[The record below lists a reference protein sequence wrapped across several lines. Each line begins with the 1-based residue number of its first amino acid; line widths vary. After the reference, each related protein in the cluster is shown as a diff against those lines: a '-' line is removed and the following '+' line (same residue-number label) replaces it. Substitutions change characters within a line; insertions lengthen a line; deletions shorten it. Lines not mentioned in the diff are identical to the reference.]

1 MATSKA
7 YLDFVLDCLSAVED
21 VRVRPMMGEYLL
33 YAGDKLVG
41 GVYDNRLMLKAAA
54 AAFVPEPVFASPYP
68 GAKPMLLVTCMDD
81 REALAALVRAARDAL
96 PPPKPRGRSPQR
108 ATEKE

>member
-1 MATSKA
+1 MASGKA
-7 YLDFVLDCLSAVED
+7 YLAFVLDGPSAVED
-21 VRVRPMMGEYLL
+21 ARAPMMGEYLL

-81 REALAALVRAARDAL
+81 RAALAALARAARDVL
-96 PPPKPRGRSPQR
+96 PPPKPKGRSPQR

>member
-1 MATSKA
+1 
-7 YLDFVLDCLSAVED
+7 
-21 VRVRPMMGEYLL
+21 MMGEYLL
-33 YAGDKLVG
+33 YAGDRPVG
-41 GVYDNRLMLKAAA
+41 GVYDNRLMRRAAA
-54 AAFVPEPVFASPYP
+54 AAFMPEPVFPSPYP

-81 REALAALVRAARDAL
+81 RAALAALARAARDAP